1 MSGFDPETF
10 DGESED
16 RRLLDRIFPE
26 REIILRTETRVRYL
40 KIRPWFQKGVV
51 LVITGLM
58 GWAGYSSYQ
67 YYRHDRIILAKEIE
81 IARGN
86 QAYRSLLDEIA
97 NSQREIARISREL
110 EQNDKQ
116 AQRQL
121 AASRDQAQQLEKQN
135 ISLKEKLGSVKTE
148 LNRTEGERTQVLQ
161 QREQLNSQLSAL
173 EQRLN
178 GISSQKYNL
187 EDNLNSVESELRRV
201 TSERNVARLELD
213 RLQGQVTRLQSRLGE
228 IHNSQ
233 LSMMT
238 EFSERSAEKI
248 DRLESVIALTGLDV
262 DSLIRKTDV
271 PLGQGGPLVEV
282 DPEKADEKQLL
293 DASVY
298 AFEYQMNRWDALN
311 EVLTRLPLSIPVKS
325 GRLSSTYGKRKDPVT
340 GRWAR
345 HSGLDYAA
353 YFKSPIYSTAEGK
366 VVFSGWKSTYGRVV
380 EIHHGFGVV
389 TRYAHLHKP
398 LVKAGETVSYGQRIG
413 LMGSTG
419 RSTGTHLHYEVLVD
433 GEPRDPMKFIEAGR
447 YVFKKQ

>member
-345 HSGLDYAA
+345 HSGIDYAA

-366 VVFSGWKSTYGRVV
+366 VVFAGWKSTYGRVV